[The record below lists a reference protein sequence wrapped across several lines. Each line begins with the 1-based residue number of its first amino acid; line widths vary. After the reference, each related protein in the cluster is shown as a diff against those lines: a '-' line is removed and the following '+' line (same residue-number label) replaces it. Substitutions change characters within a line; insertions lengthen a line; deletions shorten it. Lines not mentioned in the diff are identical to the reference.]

1 MTENRIIK
9 MSTEEVQR
17 SEILRM
23 AEEKQ
28 ITQKEGA
35 KRVGITVRHFRRLI
49 RRYRK
54 QGPEG
59 IISGHRGKP
68 SNNRMSEEKR
78 KKILK
83 AIEAEYSDFGP
94 TLASEKLWERNG
106 IKVSKETVRKMMIQ
120 EGHHKPKVRQVE
132 APNPLRERMKHRGEL
147 VQIDGSPHNWLE
159 DRAERACLLVFIDD
173 ATSEILAAKFAPTES
188 YFAYASL
195 FKDYFRQHG
204 FPEALYS
211 DRSGIFR
218 VNHKNVTATDAQTEY
233 ERAMQELGIEVLYAS
248 SPEAKGRV
256 ERANQTLQ
264 DRLVKEMRL
273 EGICDYEQ
281 ANEFLPGY
289 LVKHNHRFAVE
300 PRSPIDRHEPL
311 RPENDLDLIFTRR
324 QTRTLS
330 KNLEFQYNRVIYQ
343 IQSDRPLYALKKR
356 KVTICENEKG
366 EITVLLNQKPLQF
379 KRFYKQPKQNPVAS
393 SKEIQRRS
401 HLPANDHPWRTYGQK
416 INGYPVHAAE

>member
-1 MTENRIIK
+1 MTTKRTIA
-9 MSTEEVQR
+9 MSKEEISR
-17 SEILRM
+17 CEILRM

-28 ITQKEGA
+28 LTQKEGA
-35 KRVGITVRHFRRLI
+35 KRIGISQRHFRRLLQK
-49 RRYRK
+49 YRLK
-54 QGPEG
+54 GAEG

-68 SNNRMSEEKR
+68 SNNRMSEEKK
-78 KKILK
+78 KKILNK
-83 AIEAEYSDFGP
+83 LNTDYEDFGP
-94 TLASEKLWERNG
+94 TLASEKLWERDG
-106 IKVSKETVRKMMIQ
+106 IKVSKETVRQMMIQ
-120 EGHHKPKVRQVE
+120 EGLHNPKVRQVE
-132 APNPLRERMKHRGEL
+132 DPHPMRERMKHRGEL

-159 DRAERACLLVFIDD
+159 ERAGRACLLVFIDD

-195 FKDYFRQHG
+195 FKTYFQQHG
-204 FPEALYS
+204 IPEALYS

-218 VNHKNVTATDAQTEY
+218 VNHKNVTASDAQTEY
-233 ERAMQELGIEVLYAS
+233 ERAMKELGVEVLYAS
-248 SPEAKGRV
+248 SPQAKGRV

-289 LVKHNHRFAVE
+289 LVKHNHRFAVK

-311 RPENDLDLIFTRR
+311 RPENDLDLIFTKR
-324 QTRTLS
+324 QTRILS
-330 KNLEFQYNRVIYQ
+330 KNLEFQYKRVIYQ
-343 IQSDRPLYALKKR
+343 VQSDRPIYALMKR

-393 SKEIQRRS
+393 SKEIERRS
-401 HLPANDHPWRTYGQK
+401 HKPAKDHPWRTYGQR
-416 INGYPVHAAE
+416 INGQPVHVAD